1 MLSFKQFI
9 VEKKK
14 QKKAVSP
21 IKTMDSTLPDVQD
34 AGYGYWNF
42 SVPST
47 ENRVVDE

>member
-1 MLSFKQFI
+1 MKTFKQFI
-9 VEKKK
+9 LEKKK

-21 IKTMDSTLPDVQD
+21 IKSMDFSLPSDQD
-34 AGYGYWNF
+34 AGYDYWNY